1 MEKKVSIFV
10 PVYNHKDYI
19 ARALDSILMQKVE
32 FAYEIVIYDDA
43 SIDGTTEI
51 IQFYEKN
58 YPHIIKNLH
67 QKTNQIK
74 EGKLSAS
81 WECLFDMCTG
91 KYCAILEGDDY
102 WSDPYKLQRQYD
114 YMEAHPECSLYMHN
128 AWRLDVLTGKKE
140 LLNTFPKSGCYSQ
153 REQVLCGL
161 GSKFPATCSFF
172 FVMDLLRTDFPE
184 YVIDTG
190 VGDYPIRQILA
201 KKGTVYYDERP
212 MSVYRYMTQGSFM
225 KSIRDNLD
233 KYVDYIVKM
242 CVFYRRFSGYLNHKF
257 DDIYSMKIDSDILGM
272 ASATYDCRETVGPV
286 WLQNKLDAFYHMLSG
301 EQWVDYLKKLLDQ
314 GESVWIYGTST
325 LAAVCKRS
333 LEQADL
339 QVKGFVV
346 SDGYSKMDIFE
357 NCVVKYISE
366 TRGNNDFYVVA
377 AQPINQESIERV
389 LLANGEARYYF
400 PYRINEEE

>member
-242 CVFYRRFSGYLNHKF
+242 CVFYRRFSG
-257 DDIYSMKIDSDILGM
+257 
-272 ASATYDCRETVGPV
+272 
-286 WLQNKLDAFYHMLSG
+286 
-301 EQWVDYLKKLLDQ
+301 
-314 GESVWIYGTST
+314 
-325 LAAVCKRS
+325 
-333 LEQADL
+333 
-339 QVKGFVV
+339 
-346 SDGYSKMDIFE
+346 
-357 NCVVKYISE
+357 
-366 TRGNNDFYVVA
+366 
-377 AQPINQESIERV
+377 
-389 LLANGEARYYF
+389 
-400 PYRINEEE
+400 